1 MVIDLFLLPYDAAH
15 RSIRMGRGPEHL
27 VESGILEHLRSRGH
41 EVHTHTIDSEV
52 DVPSEIMVAVDLAR
66 RLAEQIRRSRQSGH
80 FPLVLAGRCMSALG
94 AIAGLGSARTGVV
107 WFDSHGD
114 FNTPTTSRSGMLD
127 GMAGAVIAGRCWS
140 GVAATIPGF
149 VPVSESRY
157 VLVGARDLDPAE
169 AELLESSDV
178 TLIGP
183 EQVRADASA
192 AITASLGDSA
202 SELYVH
208 VDLDVLDP
216 ERVGRANQYAAPH
229 GLEVKDIVAV
239 VRAIVERFEIGA
251 ATLSAYDPS
260 FDADGR
266 VLMAAIEIADEIASR
281 ASAQRA

>member
-1 MVIDLFLLPYDAAH
+1 VTIDLFLMPYDAAQ

-27 VESGILEHLRSRGH
+27 VEAGIRDSLQSRGY
-41 EVHTHTIDSEV
+41 EVHAHTIDSDV

-66 RLAEQIRRSRQSGH
+66 GLAERVGASRRNGH

-94 AIAGLGSARTGVV
+94 AVAGLGSDRTGVV

-114 FNTPTTSRSGMLD
+114 FNTPETSRSGMLD

-169 AELLESSDV
+169 AELLESSAI
-178 TLIGP
+178 TLIPSDELRAGGP
-183 EQVRADASA
+183 HLAAD
-192 AITASLGDSA
+192 SLSDT
-202 SELYVH
+202 SEVYVH

-216 ERVGRANQYAAPH
+216 DRVGRANPYAAPG
-229 GLEVKDIVAV
+229 GLDVSDVVAV
-239 VRAIVERFEIGA
+239 VGAVADRYDIAA

-260 FDADGR
+260 FDGDGR
-266 VLMAAIEIADEIASR
+266 VAEAAMAIANEIVR
-281 ASAQRA
+281 CASARTA